1 MAAPA
6 KTTVHR
12 HKRCVRRGAVS
23 IEDRTQKLGTPFKN
37 GHAQYPSTTSEDAP
51 RLQLSIITPF
61 TFDGQAIRVAAQD
74 GEHWFASADVCGLLE
89 IRNPRSAV
97 ARLDDDEKGV
107 ANNDTLGGMQAL
119 SVVNESGLYH
129 LIFRSRKPQAS
140 AFRRWVT
147 TEVLPSIRKTGSY
160 KAVEAEAPDDVRPLQ
175 VDLPGPGRYVIM
187 TVPGKAAYVRRTEY
201 DAMFVESDALD
212 RQLMACALTTTAA
225 YWHKVQQ
232 LRAVG
237 ADQAEGDMLQRFER
251 DPGWLDPGGRLL
263 ARAVDAAGG
272 EVGERTWRRLTGSNR
287 ALPRPPDP
295 IGSLLPT
302 ADATGA
308 QRPRRRHQK

>member
-1 MAAPA
+1 MAVTA

-12 HKRCVRRGAVS
+12 HKTGTRRDITATKSRAQKPAIPRKEEVVQGLNAAAEGVQQLLVTAASPFAFNGQAVRVV
-23 IEDRTQKLGTPFKN
+23 D
-37 GHAQYPSTTSEDAP
+37 H
-51 RLQLSIITPF
+51 
-61 TFDGQAIRVAAQD
+61 DGQP
-74 GEHWFASADVCGLLE
+74 WFASADVCDLLE
-89 IRNPRSAV
+89 IRNSRQAV

-107 ANNDTLGGMQAL
+107 TTIDTAGGQQTLGIV
-119 SVVNESGLYH
+119 SESGLYR
-129 LIFRSRKPQAS
+129 LIFKSRKPQAR

-160 KAVEAEAPDDVRPLQ
+160 KAVEAEGPDDVRPLQ

-251 DPGWLDPGGRLL
+251 AILDGSTLGADCLRVLSMQQ
-263 ARAVDAAGG
+263 
-272 EVGERTWRRLTGSNR
+272 GER
-287 ALPRPPDP
+287 
-295 IGSLLPT
+295 
-302 ADATGA
+302 
-308 QRPRRRHQK
+308 